1 MNVVLAKN
9 KKCVIYL
16 LNIIK
21 NQETLGKNGL
31 VSKQCSVNW
40 LYIWKKYSFLIPNT
54 KINFIRIKDLN
65 IKCKTIML

>member
-9 KKCVIYL
+9 KKYVIYL

-31 VSKQCSVNW
+31 VSKWCSVNW
-40 LYIWKKYSFLIPNT
+40 LYIWKKYSFLIVYAMISALY
-54 KINFIRIKDLN
+54 IN
-65 IKCKTIML
+65 